1 MRRLWTFALRAGV
14 IVAARAAGTMVPLPF
29 PTPRD
34 KRTAILA
41 AAVERFCLGFVIG
54 PAARGLGAN
63 GLAVGL
69 LLGLGLSIPSALI
82 TKSYAPIL
90 DLGLL
95 FGLGVGLAY
104 QFVY

>member
-1 MRRLWTFALRAGV
+1 MWAFATLAGV
-14 IVAARAAGTMVPLPF
+14 LVAALAAGSMVPLPF
-29 PTPRD
+29 PTPGD

-54 PAARGLGAN
+54 PVARGLGAN

-90 DLGLL
+90 ILGLL

-104 QFVY
+104 QFVF